1 MTKKKHSYLV
11 YDRRKESIRTGIGTI
26 EICIYLSPGVRKYI
40 PVGKATP
47 EQWEEMA
54 QSSQIQSQ
62 LKHYEM
68 IIQAMDILHEPM
80 TIENFLLNL
89 ERAQNPREPGDRVLF
104 NGHDQRQ
111 SYPGYVEMSLER
123 ENLRP
128 NSIKGFMVLLRALK
142 ESGILNTFADL
153 TPAKIYAFDEWF
165 RQHPPK
171 SDYTMKGYHKKNH
184 KYILQLYRKE
194 MIPSDPYM
202 HVTFKHGSNK
212 ERNPL
217 TEEELNR
224 IIDAKFSGYLERAR
238 DLFVFMAFTSLS
250 YCDMKA
256 FDFATMTEQHD
267 DIYYIDGSRL
277 KTGSNFYTPILPP
290 AMDVLEKY
298 GYKLPVISN
307 QKINMYSHVIE
318 AQLKISKPITCHVAR
333 HTFATLML
341 TYGVPMEQV
350 QRMLGHKNL
359 TTTQIYGK
367 ILKKTIETCVKKKL
381 PRLFKKRK
389 KK

>member
-202 HVTFKHGSNK
+202 HVKFNRGSNK

-298 GYKLPVISN
+298 DYKLPVISN

>member
-142 ESGILNTFADL
+142 ESGFLNTFADL

-202 HVTFKHGSNK
+202 HVKFNRGSNK

-224 IIDAKFSGYLERAR
+224 IIDAEFTGYLERAR
-238 DLFVFMAFTSLS
+238 DLFIFMTYTGLS

-298 GYKLPVISN
+298 DYKLPVISN

-318 AQLKISKPITCHVAR
+318 AQLKISMPITCHLAR

-359 TTTQIYGK
+359 ATTQIYGK

-381 PRLFKKRK
+381 PKLFKKLK

>member
-1 MTKKKHSYLV
+1 MPKIKIIF
-11 YDRRKESIRTGIGTI
+11 DRRKESIKTGFSTI
-26 EICIYLSPGVRKYI
+26 EVCVYLCKGQRKYF
-40 PVGKATP
+40 PVGKASP
-47 EQWEEMA
+47 ENWEEMA
-54 QSSQIQSQ
+54 QSSQIQSMI
-62 LKHYEM
+62 KHFEM
-68 IIQAMDILHEPM
+68 IIQAMDTLHEPM
-80 TIENFLLNL
+80 TIENFMLNI
-89 ERAQNPREPGDRVLF
+89 ERAQNPRLAKDNVLY

-111 SYPGYVEMSLER
+111 SYPDYIESMLMS

-128 NSIKGFMVLLRALK
+128 NSIKGFNVLLRAIRC
-142 ESGILNTFADL
+142 SSILNTFADL

-184 KYILQLYRKE
+184 KYILQLYHKE

-202 HVTFKHGSNK
+202 HVNFKRGSNK

-224 IIDAKFSGYLERAR
+224 IIDAKFTGYLERTR
-238 DLFVFMAFTSLS
+238 DVFVFMAYTGLS
-250 YCDMKA
+250 YCDMKV

-277 KTGSNFYTPILPP
+277 KTGSHFYTPILPP
-290 AMDVLEKY
+290 AMDILEKY
-298 GYKLPVISN
+298 DYKLPVISN
-307 QKINMYSHVIE
+307 QKLNMYGHVIE
-318 AQLKISKPITCHVAR
+318 AHLKISRPITCHVAR

-359 TTTQIYGK
+359 STTQIYGK
-367 ILKKTIETCVKKKL
+367 ILKSTIENCVKKKL
-381 PRLFKKRK
+381 PRMFKKRK